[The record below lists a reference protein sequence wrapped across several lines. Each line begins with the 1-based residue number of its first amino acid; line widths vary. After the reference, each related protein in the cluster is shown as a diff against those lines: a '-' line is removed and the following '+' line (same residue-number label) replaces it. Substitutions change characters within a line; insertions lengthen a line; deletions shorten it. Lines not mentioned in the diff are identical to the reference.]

1 MSNSNSNGNAVEME
15 DQPTQEMDTHPEFV
29 PATPDRKRKDPPAA
43 PAAPKSKK
51 SKKGSHKS
59 SKGGGKG
66 GIGGRKSPVAG
77 LLETKAEKKS
87 ESKEDATESDDDVLI
102 MPPPPGMGKKPA
114 EGASLEKP
122 KAKKSKDKPKYA
134 LWVGHNLCLECTT
147 FWMNMTEH
155 SVIGH
160 VMLETFNKMQPTHNH
175 CLDCGADFIGRPQH
189 QSGAEF
195 VQDALRT

>member
-29 PATPDRKRKDPPAA
+29 PATPDRKRKEPPSA

-51 SKKGSHKS
+51 SKKGSNKA
-59 SKGGGKG
+59 SKGGGKR
-66 GIGGRKSPVAG
+66 GRKSPVPG
-77 LLETKAEKKS
+77 QLESKAEKKS
-87 ESKEDATESDDDVLI
+87 ESKEDAMESDDDVLI

-114 EGASLEKP
+114 EGAPLDKP
-122 KAKKSKDKPKYA
+122 KAKKPKDKPKYA

-147 FWMNMTEH
+147 FWMENGLYGYI
-155 SVIGH
+155 VID
-160 VMLETFNKMQPTHNH
+160 TFNNWPSTYNH
-175 CLDCGADFIGRPQH
+175 CLDCGVDFIGRPQH

-195 VQDALRT
+195 ARDALLI

>member
-1 MSNSNSNGNAVEME
+1 ME
-15 DQPTQEMDTHPEFV
+15 EQPTQEMDTHPEFV

-77 LLETKAEKKS
+77 LLESKAEKKS
-87 ESKEDATESDDDVLI
+87 ESKEDAMESDDDVII

-114 EGASLEKP
+114 EAEPMEKP
-122 KAKKSKDKPKYA
+122 KAKKAKDKPKYVS
-134 LWVGHNLCLECTT
+134 WMGHNLCLNCTT
-147 FWMNMTEH
+147 FWMDW
-155 SVIGH
+155 SPPFDGFIIID
-160 VMLETFNKMQPTHNH
+160 TFDQKPNPKNI
-175 CLDCGADFIGRPQH
+175 CLDCGIEFVGRPQH
-189 QSGAEF
+189 RSGAECARD
-195 VQDALRT
+195 VLHT